1 MINETPWH
9 AEVGTWRATT
19 GGAYNF
25 PGAYGTIYSGSAFP
39 NKGAIPQ
46 PVNKNGLI
54 ISQGKK
60 VRGTG
65 TLFTSQ
71 MKPGDHIYAKDVVRR
86 IDYIESDTLL
96 TLIEGFPTD
105 IATPISPLLCEQ
117 QIYRKIAIKNV
128 HASSNA
134 ILQEAT
140 IAPGTTPFV
149 NGGAP
154 LSYDASG
161 GGTLEITV
169 HK

>member
-1 MINETPWH
+1 MINETMWH
-9 AEVGTWRATT
+9 PEVGIWRAAT

-25 PGAYGTIYSGSAFP
+25 PGAYGVIYSGSSFP
-39 NKGAIPQ
+39 AKGAIPQ
-46 PVNKNGLI
+46 PVNKNGVI

-96 TLIEGFPTD
+96 TLVEAFPTD
-105 IATPISPLLCEQ
+105 ILTPISPLLCEQ
-117 QIYRKIAIKNV
+117 QIYRMIYAKNT
-128 HASSNA
+128 HASTA
-134 ILQEAT
+134 AVLQEA
-140 IAPGTTPFV
+140 PFAAGNTHV
-149 NGGAP
+149 SAGAP

-161 GGTLEITV
+161 GGTIEFEA